1 MGNGPSLSKSLKE
14 NEDILHN
21 YDLIAVNFM
30 GLTSEFMAYKPNIYV
45 LCDPG
50 FWFSPDTPE
59 TTHAKV
65 RDFYRY
71 MVEHVSWK
79 IQFYI
84 PYNAKKVKEIRK
96 TLSQNDNIRL
106 YYYNKTKVEGFRWF
120 QYMILKQQWGMFRAE
135 NVIIAALLLAI
146 YFDYKYIYLMGAD
159 SDWIK
164 NIWVD
169 EQNLIRS
176 YDCHFYG
183 KNDSVSSVKMHKIYL
198 SLYYA
203 CRGYANIENYSKHCG
218 VKIYNE
224 NPLSFINVFEK
235 RCLKNSNL

>member
-30 GLTSEFMAYKPNIYV
+30 GLASEFMTYKPNIYV

-50 FWFSPDTPE
+50 FWFSPDVPE
-59 TTHAKV
+59 TTHVKV
-65 RDFYRY
+65 RDFYNY

-120 QYMILKQQWGMFRAE
+120 QYMILKQQWGMFRAQ

-146 YFDYKYIYLMGAD
+146 YFDYKYIYLMSRFGLD
-159 SDWIK
+159 K
-164 NIWVD
+164 
-169 EQNLIRS
+169 EYMGR
-176 YDCHFYG
+176 
-183 KNDSVSSVKMHKIYL
+183 
-198 SLYYA
+198 
-203 CRGYANIENYSKHCG
+203 
-218 VKIYNE
+218 
-224 NPLSFINVFEK
+224 
-235 RCLKNSNL
+235 